1 MAAPQLTMATPRRY
15 NGCCGAP
22 LAARFPGGTPART
35 VSGMHPRRNAS
46 RLATAALAVAALA
59 ASAGA
64 SRATNLDMAKLPVVT
79 PNLCLA
85 CHVAAA
91 PTATNKALNVFG
103 LDFRANGRIW
113 DSNLAAIDSD
123 GDGCLNGVEVG
134 DSDGDGSPDGN
145 VTSQAGNPG
154 VADNCGSGPLVDEK
168 TWGALKAMF
177 DGR

>member
-1 MAAPQLTMATPRRY
+1 M
-15 NGCCGAP
+15 
-22 LAARFPGGTPART
+22 AARFPGGTPART
-35 VSGMHPRRNAS
+35 VKGMGPTRHAPRMAM
-46 RLATAALAVAALA
+46 AALA
-59 ASAGA
+59 ALVACA
-64 SRATNLDMAKLPVVT
+64 CAAPARATNLDMAKLPVTT

-85 CHVAAA
+85 CHTSAS
-91 PTATNKALNVFG
+91 PTTANKALNVFG

-113 DSNLAAIDSD
+113 DSNLATIDSD